1 MASKEV
7 TTFIVDL
14 SPSMANK
21 SNGRNISD
29 LEYGLKYF
37 YDIVTNK
44 ILRGRKTDYISV
56 ITCHSNRTENP
67 FSSEDS
73 FKNIEVVSNK
83 IAPTYDDL
91 RKYKELLCPNK
102 TEITEDE
109 GDCFESMLVG
119 IGLLKDTQK
128 LKFVRNVVVIT
139 NAESKIKSFETKVA
153 DATRNAINEM
163 NINVVLNGIDFDVDG
178 LKYPDKSPEKAK
190 NESGWASVFHT
201 YKTSEVYTTAQIV
214 ESILHNPPLKKVK
227 PMRAFKGQLRFGS
240 DHCNQNENSD
250 YAPELDQTCIS
261 LNVELYPALKA
272 EKLASGHQYTIDPA
286 NGSVDKTKYVKDYFI
301 KSVSSKDEDGKDDD
315 EEVQK
320 RRYDDDDDDEDKD
333 GDLET
338 VSIDANEWTDG
349 FKYSNYDLLTLDEDL
364 LNSAKLASDPGMD
377 ILGFIKM
384 DDLPYAY
391 LTGES
396 YYLLPEVSCSYK
408 NLVGFNGLC
417 QSLVD
422 LEGLALIRY
431 VQKPN
436 DEIKVC
442 ILIPSKIKVNES
454 FVYAFILVR
463 LPFREDE
470 KIGKFPLLTSIMTT
484 SGKSFTSNTDS
495 PDENPI
501 KQENDEESSNETNLP
516 NAATN
521 SLMESF
527 ILSRDLDTK
536 GKNKDNES
544 NDSDTF
550 FVENNKVTLS
560 NDSLISFPKLSHF
573 GVSSRL
579 LVSSPAIHKFNLNI
593 KKIIIKSLEDGNL
606 HEYLNNPN
614 FIRDNLISNENDNSG
629 PSTNLFNLSNVLK
642 INSTTN
648 DEWLTDVNKNSKNV
662 AKKLIKEL
670 DTKYVKQEVEAKKKR
685 KMLNNNNLND
695 IFMMKNAQGNYGAG
709 EGEYEAL
716 PDINDLLN

>member
-1 MASKEV
+1 MASKEI

-29 LEYGLKYF
+29 LDYGLKYF

-44 ILRGRKTDYISV
+44 VLRGRKTDYISI
-56 ITCHSNRTENP
+56 ITCHSNKTDNP
-67 FSSEDS
+67 FSSGDS

-91 RKYKELLCPNK
+91 RKYKEILRPNA
-102 TEITEDE
+102 TEIKEDE

-163 NINVVLNGIDFDVDG
+163 NINVVLNGIDFDTEG
-178 LKYPDKSPEKAK
+178 FKFPDKSPEKAK
-190 NESGWASVFHT
+190 NESGWASVFYT
-201 YKTSEVYTTAQIV
+201 YKTGEVYTTAQIV

-240 DHCNQNENSD
+240 DHCNKNENPD
-250 YAPELDQTCIS
+250 YAPELDQTCIT
-261 LNVELYPALKA
+261 LNVELYPALKS
-272 EKLASGHQYTIDPA
+272 EKLPSGHQYTIDPE
-286 NGSVDKTKYVKDYFI
+286 NDTVDKIKYAKDYFI
-301 KSVSSKDEDGKDDD
+301 KLVSSKDEDDENDD
-315 EEVQK
+315 EVQK
-320 RRYDDDDDDEDKD
+320 RRYADDEEKE

-338 VSIDANEWTDG
+338 ISINANEWTDG

-384 DDLPYAY
+384 EDLPYAY

-396 YYLLPEVSCSYK
+396 YYLLPEATCSYK
-408 NLVGFNGLC
+408 NLVAFNGLC

-442 ILIPSKIKVNES
+442 ILIPSKIKVNER
-454 FVYAFILVR
+454 FVYAFILIR

-470 KIGKFPLLTSIMTT
+470 KIGKFPLLTSIKTT
-484 SGKSFTSNTDS
+484 SGKSFTSNNDS
-495 PDENPI
+495 SDNPI
-501 KQENDEESSNETNLP
+501 KQENDEESTNETNLP
-516 NAATN
+516 SAATN

-527 ILSRDLDTK
+527 ILSRDLDEKEK
-536 GKNKDNES
+536 GKDNES

-593 KKIIIKSLEDGNL
+593 KKIIIKSLESGNL

-614 FIRDNLISNENDNSG
+614 FIQDNLISNENYRSG

-642 INSTTN
+642 INSTSN

-670 DTKYVKQEVEAKKKR
+670 GIKYVKQEDEARKKR
-685 KMLNNNNLND
+685 KIPNNNNLND

-709 EGEYEAL
+709 EGEYETL

>member
-1 MASKEV
+1 MASKEI

-44 ILRGRKTDYISV
+44 VLRGRKTDYISV

-67 FSSEDS
+67 FSIEDS
-73 FKNIEVVSNK
+73 FKSIEVVSNK

-91 RKYKELLCPNK
+91 RKYKELLRPNM

-119 IGLLKDTQK
+119 IGLLTDTQK

-139 NAESKIKSFETKVA
+139 NAESKIKSFVTKVA

-178 LKYPDKSPEKAK
+178 LKYPGKSPEKAK
-190 NESGWASVFHT
+190 NESGWASAFHT

-227 PMRAFKGQLRFGS
+227 PIRAFKGQLRFGS
-240 DHCNQNENSD
+240 GHYNKNENSD
-250 YAPELDQTCIS
+250 YVPELDQTCIS

-272 EKLASGHQYTIDPA
+272 EKLASGHQYTIGREDT
-286 NGSVDKTKYVKDYFI
+286 SVDKTKYVKDYFI
-301 KSVSSKDEDGKDDD
+301 KLVSSKNEDDEDDD
-315 EEVQK
+315 EVRK
-320 RRYDDDDDDEDKD
+320 RRYVDDEDKD

-338 VSIDANEWTDG
+338 VSIDANEWADG
-349 FKYSNYDLLTLDEDL
+349 FKYSNYDILTLDEDL
-364 LNSAKLASDPGMD
+364 LNSAKLASDSGMD

-396 YYLLPEVSCSYK
+396 YYLLPEASCSYK
-408 NLVGFNGLC
+408 NFVGFNGLC
-417 QSLVD
+417 QSLFD
-422 LEGLALIRY
+422 LDGLALIRY

-436 DEIKVC
+436 DEIRVC
-442 ILIPSKIKVNES
+442 ILIPSKIKVNAR

-470 KIGKFPLLTSIMTT
+470 KIGKFPLLTSIKT
-484 SGKSFTSNTDS
+484 SNGKPFTSNNDL
-495 PDENPI
+495 PDDNAI

-516 NAATN
+516 TVTN

-527 ILSRDLDTK
+527 ILSRDLDKK
-536 GKNKDNES
+536 GKEKDNES
-544 NDSDTF
+544 NDSETF

-560 NDSLISFPKLSHF
+560 NDSLITFPKLSHF

-593 KKIIIKSLEDGNL
+593 KKIMIKSLEDGNL

-614 FIRDNLISNENDNSG
+614 FIQDNLISNENDNSG

-648 DEWLTDVNKNSKNV
+648 DEWLTDLNKNSKNA

-670 DTKYVKQEVEAKKKR
+670 DTKYIKQEDEAKKKR
-685 KMLNNNNLND
+685 KMPNNNNLND

-709 EGEYEAL
+709 EGDYEAL